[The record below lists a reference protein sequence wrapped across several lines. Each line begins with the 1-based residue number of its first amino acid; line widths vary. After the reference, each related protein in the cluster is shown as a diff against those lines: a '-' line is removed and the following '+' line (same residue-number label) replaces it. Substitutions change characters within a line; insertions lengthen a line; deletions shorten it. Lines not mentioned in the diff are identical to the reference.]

1 MISSATIGPSGSG
14 EPETTADAFL
24 GGRIEILQYRSGHR
38 GGSDAVFLAAAVPAQ
53 AGDAVLAPGPGAGTA
68 GLCLL
73 ARVPGVDVTGVEI
86 DANQCALAR
95 RNAARNG
102 FGERFRAIEADLT
115 APAKILSSAG
125 LVREGY
131 DQVMA
136 NPPFYGEGSVRMAP
150 DAARAHAHVMPA
162 GELERW
168 VRFLTTM
175 AGPRATLT
183 LIHRADHLGPLL
195 EGLKDRFGALAIYPL
210 FPKRGL
216 PAIRVIVQGRKNS
229 RAATRLLPGLVLHEE
244 GGAYTA
250 EAEAVLR
257 EGAAFRLDA
266 TGA

>member
-1 MISSATIGPSGSG
+1 MTSSATISPEGFR

-24 GGRIEILQYRSGHR
+24 GGRIEIVQYKTGHR
-38 GGSDAVFLAAAVPAQ
+38 GGSDAVFLAAAVPVR
-53 AGDAVLAPGPGAGTA
+53 AGETVLDAGTGAGTA

-73 ARVPGVDVTGVEI
+73 ARVPDIDVAGVEI
-86 DANQCALAR
+86 DKSQCALAR
-95 RNAARNG
+95 KNAERNG
-102 FGERFRAIEADLT
+102 FSGRFSVIEADLT
-115 APAKILSSAG
+115 APGKVLGTAG

-136 NPPFYGEGSVRMAP
+136 NPPFYGKGSVRVAA
-150 DAARAHAHVMPA
+150 DASRASAHVMPD

-183 LIHRADHLGPLL
+183 LIHRADSLCPLL
-195 EGLKDRFGALAIYPL
+195 ELLKDRFGGLTIYPL
-210 FPKRGL
+210 FPRRDA
-216 PAIRVIVQGRKNS
+216 PAARVIVQGRKNS
-229 RAATRLLPGLVLHEE
+229 RASTRLLPGLVLHQE

-257 EGAAFRLDA
+257 NGAALNLA
-266 TGA
+266 PPGS

>member
-1 MISSATIGPSGSG
+1 MISSATKSPNGSG
-14 EPETTADAFL
+14 EPETSSDAFL

-53 AGDAVLAPGPGAGTA
+53 AGDAVLDAGTGAGTA

-73 ARVPGVDVTGVEI
+73 ARVPGVDVTGIEI
-86 DANQCALAR
+86 DAGQCALAL
-95 RNAARNG
+95 RNAERNG
-102 FGERFRAIEADLT
+102 FGDRFRPIEADIT
-115 APAKILSSAG
+115 APARALSDAG
-125 LVREGY
+125 LIREGY

-136 NPPFYGEGSVRMAP
+136 NPPFYGEGSVRVAP
-150 DAARAHAHVMPA
+150 DASRAHAHVMPD

-195 EGLKDRFGALAIYPL
+195 EVLKDRFGGLTIYPL
-210 FPKRGL
+210 FPKRDL
-216 PAIRVIVQGRKNS
+216 PASRVIVQGRKNS
-229 RAATRLLPGLVLHEE
+229 RAAARLLPGLVLHEE

-257 EGAAFRLDA
+257 SGAALCLDPPA
-266 TGA
+266 A